1 MNPVRLT
8 AGLRLGPAL
17 RDTRKTLLP
26 AVKPG
31 IIAESSVGHHNPQGP
46 LTRLL
51 NFVYFTLSGKAWNVM
66 IIVKDLSKTF
76 KLSRKQRREE
86 GGSPGTREILAVDG
100 VSFQCRPGRI
110 FTLLGPNGA
119 GKTTILRMIA
129 TLLKPTSGSIRAA
142 GFDTVKDPGKVRAR
156 IGFLT
161 GTTKL
166 YDRLTVT
173 ELIKYYA
180 DLHRM
185 DGKLYN
191 QRLEEMMDLLG
202 MREFANRRIGK
213 LSSGMKQKVSIARTV
228 IHDPEVMIFDE
239 PTTGLDVMTSR
250 SIIDLIHRCTDRGRT
265 VIFSTHIMS
274 EVSRLSDDLA
284 ILHRGRLLFNDT
296 YEAFMHGM
304 KEDSVEEE
312 FLRVLREGEAR
323 WA

>member
-1 MNPVRLT
+1 
-8 AGLRLGPAL
+8 
-17 RDTRKTLLP
+17 
-26 AVKPG
+26 
-31 IIAESSVGHHNPQGP
+31 
-46 LTRLL
+46 
-51 NFVYFTLSGKAWNVM
+51 
-66 IIVKDLSKTF
+66 
-76 KLSRKQRREE
+76 
-86 GGSPGTREILAVDG
+86 VDG
-100 VSFQCRPGRI
+100 H
-110 FTLLGPNGA
+110 
-119 GKTTILRMIA
+119 
-129 TLLKPTSGSIRAA
+129 
-142 GFDTVKDPGKVRAR
+142 DTVKESGKVRAE

-161 GTTKL
+161 GTTRL

-185 DGKLYN
+185 GRDSFN
-191 QRLEEMMDLLG
+191 RRLEELYELLD
-202 MREFANRRIGK
+202 MRDYADRRIGK

-228 IHDPEVMIFDE
+228 IHDPQVMIFDE

-250 SIIDLIHRCTDRGRT
+250 NIIDLIHRCTERGRT

-296 YEAFMHGM
+296 YEVFRQRM